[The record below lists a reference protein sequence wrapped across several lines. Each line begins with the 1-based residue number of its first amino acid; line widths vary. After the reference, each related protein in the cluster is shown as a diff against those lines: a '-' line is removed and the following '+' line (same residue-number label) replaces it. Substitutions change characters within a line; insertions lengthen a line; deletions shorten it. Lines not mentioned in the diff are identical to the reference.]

1 MLSKCSTR
9 FTKLFHRFFDINI
22 KYHPF
27 YFYHIRKTYGYITN
41 IKNARRY
48 QHQTFYGC
56 DKKSQTYADIISH
69 PAAVTQD
76 KSLNL
81 VAVFFIPKKE

>member
-1 MLSKCSTR
+1 MLSRRSTR

-48 QHQTFYGC
+48 QHQTF
-56 DKKSQTYADIISH
+56 
-69 PAAVTQD
+69 
-76 KSLNL
+76 LRM
-81 VAVFFIPKKE
+81 